1 MSKFKYVF
9 ISSLFFS
16 IFVFSAFTLLKNET
30 NTIYQFKMKSIE
42 GKEISL
48 ADYQNKVVLIVNVAS
63 ECGYTPQ
70 YERIE
75 QLYEKY
81 KSKGFVVLG
90 FPANNF
96 MGQEPGT
103 DAEIKTFC
111 TSKYG
116 VTFPIFSKISVKG
129 DDMHPLYHF
138 LTEKSLNGVSDFNV
152 KWNFSKFII
161 GKDGK
166 VVTNF
171 PSKIN
176 VTDDSFL
183 KTLETELAK

>member
-1 MSKFKYVF
+1 
-9 ISSLFFS
+9 
-16 IFVFSAFTLLKNET
+16 LLKNET